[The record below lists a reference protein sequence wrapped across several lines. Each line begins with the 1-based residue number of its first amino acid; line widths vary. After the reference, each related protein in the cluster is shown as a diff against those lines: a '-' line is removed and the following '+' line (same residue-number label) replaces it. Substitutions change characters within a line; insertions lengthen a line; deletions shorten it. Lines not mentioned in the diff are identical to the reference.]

1 MSEQLGVGTFP
12 THPRRLKKCSQLQF
26 TPPKRAGQIFDPLF
40 LVVSF

>member
-12 THPRRLKKCSQLQF
+12 THQRRLNKCCQLQF
-26 TPPKRAGQIFDPLF
+26 TAPKRAGQVFDPLF